1 MIRSAP
7 IEGSSLVVAASD
19 SCGDFEAMWPTMAN
33 RGSARAFVFQTAD
46 FLNVWCDTI
55 GQARG
60 TQPLFVAVV
69 DEHGVPHALF
79 PLGIEKRKSGLKVLS
94 FLDGGVSDY
103 NAPVLFPPAKDW
115 SPSFVGKLWDAIARI
130 APPFDI
136 AVVEKMPD
144 RVFDIDNP
152 LMPLITAP
160 YPHSGHVMRLPVS
173 VDEFVSKRLPRAQDT
188 RRKLRKL
195 GERGTV
201 AFRIASTSAE
211 RDEMLEAMMR
221 QKSRRYIETTGIDG
235 MERPG
240 YRAFFRKAALDL
252 APRGLV
258 HLSALSLGG
267 TFLAVHWGYKD
278 DSRFYYMMPSFEE
291 GEWVRFSPGR
301 HLLNYLIEWAIDAG
315 MKEFDQGLGNEDYKK
330 EYCDAAIAL
339 HQIETPRTV
348 RGQADLFVR
357 RLKMSLRDTL
367 VWNSLKSLRTAWR
380 KRKFRE
386 GKDRAARPGTVAT

>member
-7 IEGSSLVVAASD
+7 IEGSSLVVAASS
-19 SCGDFEAMWPTMAN
+19 SCRDFAAMWPTMTD

-60 TQPLFVAVV
+60 TQPLFVAVM

-103 NAPVLFPPAKDW
+103 NAPVLFPQVKAW

-144 RVFDIDNP
+144 RVLDIDNP
-152 LMPLITAP
+152 LVPLITAR
-160 YPHSGHVMRLPVS
+160 YPHSGYVMRLPGS
-173 VDEFVSKRLPRAQDT
+173 VEEFVSKRLPRAQDT

-195 GERGTV
+195 AERGTV

-211 RDEMLEAMMR
+211 LDDMLEAMMR
-221 QKSRRYIETTGIDG
+221 QKSRRYIETTGVDG

-240 YRAFFRKAALDL
+240 YRAFFRKAALEL
-252 APRGLV
+252 APQGLV
-258 HLSALSLGG
+258 HLSALSLGE

-278 DSRFYYMMPSFEE
+278 DGRFYYMMPSFEE

-301 HLLNYLIEWAIDAG
+301 HLLNHLIEWAIDAG
-315 MKEFDQGLGNEDYKK
+315 MTEFDQGLGDEDYKK
-330 EYCDAAIAL
+330 EYCDAATAL
-339 HQIETPRTV
+339 HQIEIPRTV
-348 RGQADLFVR
+348 RGQADLLAR

-386 GKDRAARPGTVAT
+386 GKGRAARPGAVTT